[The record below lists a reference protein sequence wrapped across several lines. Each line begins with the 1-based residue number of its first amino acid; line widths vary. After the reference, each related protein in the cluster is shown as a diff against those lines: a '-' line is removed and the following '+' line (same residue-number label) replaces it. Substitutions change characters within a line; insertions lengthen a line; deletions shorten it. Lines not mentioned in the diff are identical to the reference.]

1 MDKTEDQ
8 IIEDQQEFIQ
18 WLKDNKMY
26 NQWIPAT
33 TMQAMH
39 DVYFKCKET
48 MIGDEWIDFNKEQPE
63 DGEIVDI
70 WGKRHGEYE
79 RHTNMTYEAGNED
92 YRSSFTSLRKVYMI
106 VDIESRIKYWRRIPK
121 KPEVK

>member
-1 MDKTEDQ
+1 MDKTEEQ

-18 WLKDNKMY
+18 WLEDNKMY
-26 NQWIPAT
+26 NQWIPIT

-48 MIGDEWIDFNKEQPE
+48 MIEDEWIDFNKEQPE

-79 RHTNMTYEAGNED
+79 RHTNMTYESGNED
-92 YRSSFTSLRKVYMI
+92 YRSSFTSLRKAYMI